1 VIRNGG
7 VIGKHIEPTISSA
20 VGIWDCHDNSTYHRE
35 GSFPNLG
42 RVDSVLINSSASN
55 QSIAEGS
62 AITCTIQTLGM
73 ANGQTINYEVVS
85 VTGTVSS
92 ADFSGGLNSL
102 TGTATVSSNSA
113 TVTGALVMNDGSETE
128 SFKIRVKP
136 SNGGDDLFV
145 DSPTITI
152 TNVTGNDLASA
163 YYQIAAN
170 RFLQSSFTGDTANN
184 WDVAQVQVANSGSY
198 RIYMVAKVTAST
210 TYYNDVCVAAVQVI
224 RSSSVEYNYVFTNN
238 NSFNSRS
245 WTTYGSRVSGSS
257 SLGVPSTFALT
268 NVGSLNF
275 GSMVAG
281 TNKNAWNGATSTA
294 SSYTGMQDGISYNT
308 TGSLT
313 VGALTTPQS
322 VGEYYMYAET
332 SSTSRY
338 SCVICRSPSITFQ
351 SGDYIKV
358 CTGIVTRSTMSSSH
372 NINDT
377 LWIGLA

>member
-7 VIGKHIEPTISSA
+7 VIGKKIEPTTSSA
-20 VGIWDCHDNSTYHRE
+20 VGIWDCHDNSLYHRE
-35 GSFPNLG
+35 GTFPNLG
-42 RVDSVLINSSASN
+42 RVDSVVINGSGSN
-55 QSIAEGS
+55 QSIAEGTQ
-62 AITCTIQTLGM
+62 ITCAIQTLGM
-73 ANGQTINYEVVS
+73 IDGQTVSYEVVS
-85 VTGTVSS
+85 VTGTVSA

-113 TVTGALVMNDGSETE
+113 TVTGALVPSDGSETE

-152 TNVTGNDLASA
+152 TDTVGENLVSN

-170 RFLQSSFTGDTANN
+170 RFLQSSSTSDTANN
-184 WDVAQVQVANSGSY
+184 WDVAQVQIANAGSY

-224 RSSSVEYNYVFTNN
+224 RSNSVAYNYIFTNN
-238 NSFNSRS
+238 NSSNSRS
-245 WTTYGSRVSGSS
+245 WTYSTRVNGSS
-257 SLGVPSTFALT
+257 SLGVPSTYALT
-268 NVGSLNF
+268 NVNSLSFSSITTGTDKNRWNNATGTGSH
-275 GSMVAG
+275 
-281 TNKNAWNGATSTA
+281 
-294 SSYTGMQDGISYNT
+294 YTGMADGISHNI

-313 VGALTTPQS
+313 VGALQVPQNA
-322 VGEYYMYAET
+322 GNYYIYAET
-332 SSTSRY
+332 SGTSRY
-338 SCVICRSPSITFQ
+338 SCVICRSPLITFQ

-358 CTGIVTRSTMSSSH
+358 CTGIVTANSMSSSH

>member
-1 VIRNGG
+1 MIRNGG
-7 VIGKHIEPTISSA
+7 VIGKKIEPTISSA

-35 GSFPNLG
+35 DSFPNLG

-55 QSIAEGS
+55 QSIGEGS

-73 ANGQTINYEVVS
+73 ANGQTVNYEVVS

-113 TVTGALVMNDGSETE
+113 TVTGTLVPNDGSETE

-152 TNVTGNDLASA
+152 TDVTGNDLASA

-170 RFLQSSFTGDTANN
+170 RFLQSSSTSDTANN
-184 WDVAQVQVANSGSY
+184 WDVAQVQIANSGSY

-210 TYYNDVCVAAVQVI
+210 TYYNDVCVAAVQVV
-224 RSSSVEYNYVFTNN
+224 RSSSVVYNYVFTNFG
-238 NSFNSRS
+238 SFKTNS
-245 WTTYGSRVSGSS
+245 WTTYGSRISGSS

-268 NVGSLNF
+268 NVGSLTFN
-275 GSMVAG
+275 SMTVG
-281 TNKNAWNGATSTA
+281 TNKNAWNGATGTG
-294 SSYTGMQDGISYNT
+294 SSYTGMADGIHHNT
-308 TGSLT
+308 SSLT
-313 VGALTTPQS
+313 VGALTTSQVS
-322 VGEYYMYAET
+322 GNYYMYAET
-332 SSTSRY
+332 SSTSQY

-351 SGDYIKV
+351 AGDYIKV